1 MSSIPSLSH
10 SKLEI
15 AGNSMKF
22 QKSYQKSVWISQT
35 CGKQKSGIPRT
46 LPKKVWIPMQNCR
59 KRYGFQCKM
68 VKKSMEFRC
77 PPGGTP
83 LNNPPIEIHANSSMF
98 ALIFWPHVTIFC
110 IFWLHECLKWILE
123 FNSKSLFWCQSR
135 QILEVRAIE
144 QRHHEFQLTHMP
156 PHQFWPRYHC
166 DGLSPVHVRFEF
178 FSKQIC
184 NVEAL
189 ICHFYKNIKTL
200 TQIHFPRD
208 AHIFRTCTIFYRHY
222 KGLHQM
228 RKDLVLCALHRG
240 RFIIFWN
247 SPMLNL
253 WLK

>member
-1 MSSIPSLSH
+1 MLF
-10 SKLEI
+10 E
-15 AGNSMKF
+15 
-22 QKSYQKSVWISQT
+22 
-35 CGKQKSGIPRT
+35 
-46 LPKKVWIPMQNCR
+46 
-59 KRYGFQCKM
+59 
-68 VKKSMEFRC
+68 
-77 PPGGTP
+77 GGTP

-135 QILEVRAIE
+135 QIFEVRAIE
-144 QRHHEFQLTHMP
+144 QRHHEFQLIHMP
-156 PHQFWPRYHC
+156 PHQFWPRYHS

-178 FSKQIC
+178 FSKQIL

-228 RKDLVLCALHRG
+228 RKDLVLCALPHSRG
-240 RFIIFWN
+240 GRKRLPKFKFSAKFPIGLHVILQIQIKKFENDCYIMWKIIWTENPSRFN
-247 SPMLNL
+247 VEPL
-253 WLK
+253 LK

>member
-1 MSSIPSLSH
+1 MKCVLTSLVFSQKIAKLH
-10 SKLEI
+10 SQMDAHTRKMAEKMAKKNHKLFV
-15 AGNSMKF
+15 KVVF
-22 QKSYQKSVWISQT
+22 IS
-35 CGKQKSGIPRT
+35 
-46 LPKKVWIPMQNCR
+46 PKEGVLQ
-59 KRYGFQCKM
+59 G
-68 VKKSMEFRC
+68 V
-77 PPGGTP
+77 PGGTP

-135 QILEVRAIE
+135 QIFEVRAIE
-144 QRHHEFQLTHMP
+144 QRHHEFQLIHMP
-156 PHQFWPRYHC
+156 PHQFWPRYHS

-178 FSKQIC
+178 FSKQIL

-228 RKDLVLCALHRG
+228 RKDLVLCALWRD
-240 RFIIFWN
+240 F
-247 SPMLNL
+247 LNFFL
-253 WLK
+253 YF

>member
-1 MSSIPSLSH
+1 MIWCCAP
-10 SKLEI
+10 
-15 AGNSMKF
+15 
-22 QKSYQKSVWISQT
+22 IS
-35 CGKQKSGIPRT
+35 G
-46 LPKKVWIPMQNCR
+46 W
-59 KRYGFQCKM
+59 
-68 VKKSMEFRC
+68 
-77 PPGGTP
+77 GGTP
-83 LNNPPIEIHANSSMF
+83 LTNPPIEIHANSSMF

-135 QILEVRAIE
+135 QIFEVRAIE
-144 QRHHEFQLTHMP
+144 QRHHEFQLIHMP
-156 PHQFWPRYHC
+156 PHQFWPRYHS

-222 KGLHQM
+222 MGLHQM
-228 RKDLVLCALHRG
+228 RKDLMLCARDTKKAKEILNSWLRLVISSSWAW
-240 RFIIFWN
+240 FLFCFSLENSIF
-247 SPMLNL
+247 SCVFLQHIFST
-253 WLK
+253 

>member
-1 MSSIPSLSH
+1 MTLKWHILTDDH
-10 SKLEI
+10 SYTMLFE
-15 AGNSMKF
+15 
-22 QKSYQKSVWISQT
+22 
-35 CGKQKSGIPRT
+35 
-46 LPKKVWIPMQNCR
+46 
-59 KRYGFQCKM
+59 
-68 VKKSMEFRC
+68 
-77 PPGGTP
+77 GGTP

-110 IFWLHECLKWILE
+110 IFWLHECLQWILE

-135 QILEVRAIE
+135 QIFEVRAIE
-144 QRHHEFQLTHMP
+144 QRHHEFQLLHMP
-156 PHQFWPRYHC
+156 PHQFWPRYHS

-178 FSKQIC
+178 FSKHIC

-228 RKDLVLCALHRG
+228 RKDLVLCALH
-240 RFIIFWN
+240 
-247 SPMLNL
+247 
-253 WLK
+253 LKRLFKFFLYF